1 MKVKVRYFA
10 RFRELAGTGEEEID
24 LPEGSKIRDLLE
36 KIKELH
42 PKFKEEIFGEDY
54 DDSADVNI
62 SRNGRYASGQEKLK
76 KSKVAVVGVGGLGSP
91 VAYYLAAAG
100 VYQLNGSLSA
110 LTPT

>member
-24 LPEGSKIRDLLE
+24 LPEGSKIRDLVE

-42 PKFKEEIFGEDY
+42 PEFKEEIFGEDY

-62 SRNGRYASGQEKLK
+62 SRNGRYASFDEELK
-76 KSKVAVVGVGGLGSP
+76 DGDIVALFPPTSGG
-91 VAYYLAAAG
+91 
-100 VYQLNGSLSA
+100 
-110 LTPT
+110 